1 MQQYS
6 VLMSVYKTEKAEYL
20 RQSMES
26 IYNQTI
32 PTSDFVLICDG
43 PLTQELD
50 TVILEMQV
58 KFGDVLHV
66 IRLKE
71 NVGLGQALNI
81 GVLKCKHDLI
91 ARMDSDDIS
100 EAFRCEHE
108 LLAFQEHPDVSI
120 IGSVVGEFSSTPD
133 IIESKRVVPEKN
145 EAIIAFAKKRNPFN
159 HPSVMFK
166 KNDVLAVGNYPPIR
180 YIQDYYLWV
189 TMLINGYKGYNIQEP
204 LVLMRTNQALFK
216 RRSGKF
222 YIKLQLDL
230 LKFMNQN
237 NFIHK
242 WEYIVFAV
250 LRSIS
255 GLLPNRLR
263 QYIFLN
269 ILRKK

>member
-1 MQQYS
+1 
-6 VLMSVYKTEKAEYL
+6 MSVYKTEQAEYL
-20 RQSMES
+20 RQSMDS

-32 PTSDFVLICDG
+32 PTNDFVLICDG

-50 TVILEMQV
+50 TVILKMQI
-58 KFGDVLHV
+58 KFGDALRV

-71 NVGLGQALNI
+71 NVGLGRALNI
-81 GVLKCKHDLI
+81 GVPECKHDLI

-100 EAFRCEHE
+100 KPFRCEHE

-120 IGSVVGEFSSTPD
+120 IGSLVGEFSSTPD
-133 IIESKRVVPEKN
+133 IMESKRMVPEKN
-145 EAIIAFAKKRNPFN
+145 EAIISFAKKRNPFN

-166 KNDVLAVGNYPPIR
+166 KNDVLAAGNYPPVR

-204 LVLMRTNQALFK
+204 LVLMRTNEALFK
-216 RRSGKF
+216 RRSGKL

-237 NFIHK
+237 NFIRK
-242 WEYIVFAV
+242 REYIAFAI
-250 LRSIS
+250 LRSVS

-263 QYIFLN
+263 RYIFLN
-269 ILRKK
+269 ILRTK